1 MSAFFGSAF
10 TSAKSLALPQYLL
23 SACIL
28 VQLSPASSLLKIPP
42 SLPAS
47 TVSYILFESE
57 GAIQKPILPK
67 PCSVVGKPLVIFFHV
82 VPPSVDLNNPLSV
95 PFHAPFSHGPCLPAH
110 MSAKTM
116 FELFGSIVT
125 WTAPVFSSLYKTLS
139 HVLPPSIVL

>member
-47 TVSYILFESE
+47 TVAYILFESD
-57 GAIQKPILPK
+57 GAMQKPILPN
-67 PCSVVGKPLVIFFHV
+67 PCSVVGNSLVIFFQV
-82 VPPSVDLNNPLSV
+82 LPPSIDLNKPLSF
-95 PFHAPFSHGPCLPAH
+95 PFHAPFSQGPCLPAH
-110 MSAKTM
+110 ISANM
-116 FELFGSIVT
+116 ILELFGSIVT
-125 WTAPVFSSLYKTLS
+125 WIAPVC
-139 HVLPPSIVL
+139 

>member
-47 TVSYILFESE
+47 TVAYILFESD
-57 GAIQKPILPK
+57 GAMQKPILPK
-67 PCSVVGKPLVIFFHV
+67 PCSVVGKPFVIFFQV
-82 VPPSVDLNNPLSV
+82 VPPSVDLNKPLSF
-95 PFHAPFSHGPCLPAH
+95 PFHAPFSQGPWRPAH
-110 MSAKTM
+110 MSANTM
-116 FELFGSIVT
+116 FELLGSIVT
-125 WTAPVFSSLYKTLS
+125 CIAPVFSSLYKTRC
-139 HVLPPSIVL
+139 HVLPPSVLL